1 MKTRTNL
8 SEWKNPE
15 AEARFR
21 AMEDE
26 LAAELLAE
34 PPTAVDVPTRLGPT
48 RVYRWPGAGEPVL
61 LLHGTSGTAYSW
73 GPYVE
78 QRGDRAYDAVD
89 TMGDVGRSRQ
99 EVAVES
105 ADDLADWLAETLDG
119 LGLDR
124 VHLVGTSYGG
134 FLALNLAARR
144 PDRVRSLF
152 LIEPAAIERFR
163 LLPFMLWGTSA
174 LFASWLPK
182 PLRMAAAR
190 RLRMPLLEDPRL
202 MRFALFGQLRHRTR
216 LLRPEPLTDDQLRSI
231 GRPVHLVLGA
241 KSEVFPAAAVRHRAE
256 ELLSDVTVDVVDDAG
271 HAVSFSHL
279 DLVTARLATF
289 LAQDGRIG
297 RPPRG

>member
-1 MKTRTNL
+1 MKAKGYL
-8 SEWKNPE
+8 SEWKNAE

-26 LAAELLAE
+26 LVGELVAER
-34 PPTAVDVPTRLGPT
+34 PTAVDVPTRLGAT

-73 GPYVE
+73 APYVE
-78 QRGDRAYDAVD
+78 RRGDRAYDAVD

-99 EVAVES
+99 EVAVEN

-119 LGLDR
+119 LGHDR
-124 VHLVGTSYGG
+124 VHLVGTSYGA

-231 GRPVHLVLGA
+231 EQPVHVVLGER
-241 KSEVFPAAAVRHRAE
+241 SEVFPSAAVRQRTEAM
-256 ELLSDVTVDVVDDAG
+256 LPRVTVDVVADAG

-289 LAQDGRIG
+289 LSKDV
-297 RPPRG
+297 RP

>member
-1 MKTRTNL
+1 MKARTYL
-8 SEWKNPE
+8 SEWKSPG

-21 AMEDE
+21 AKEDE
-26 LAAELLAE
+26 LVAELLAE
-34 PPTAVDVPTRLGPT
+34 PPTAVDVPTTLGPT

-61 LLHGTSGTAYSW
+61 LLHGTTGTAYSW

-78 QRGDRAYDAVD
+78 QRGQRAYDAVD

-99 EVAVES
+99 EIAVEG
-105 ADDLADWLAETLDG
+105 ADDLAGWLAETLDG
-119 LGLDR
+119 LGHDR

-163 LLPFMLWGTSA
+163 LLPFMLWGTSS
-174 LFASWLPK
+174 LVASWLPK

-190 RLRMPLLEDPRL
+190 RLRMPALEEPRL
-202 MRFALFGQLRHRTR
+202 IRFVLFGQLHHRTQ

-231 GRPVHLVLGA
+231 DQPVHLVLGE
-241 KSEVFPAAAVRHRAE
+241 KSEVFPSAAVRQRAE
-256 ELLSDVTVDVVDDAG
+256 VLLPDVTVDVVDDAG
-271 HAVSFSHL
+271 HAVSLSHI

-289 LAQDGRIG
+289 LANEV
-297 RPPRG
+297 RG